1 MNYAVILA
9 GGVGERF
16 WPASTPEMPKQLLA
30 LISDKSM
37 LLETA
42 ERLNGVVAAD
52 HQYVFTNAALLDAVA
67 AECPAVPAAMLVGE
81 PEGKNTAPAIG
92 LAAGLV
98 AASDADGV
106 LLALP
111 ADHAVANVEAF
122 RESTHTAFQIAA
134 ENDVLVLFGVVP
146 DRPEV
151 GYGYV
156 ERGSTLGPGAGEG
169 FEVAA
174 FLEKPD
180 AKTARDLCAGGRHY
194 WNSGLFCGQ
203 ARVFLAEYEKH
214 LPLMH
219 RAIGVAVRDWDDDP
233 ATACERY
240 YATVESTSI
249 DYGIM
254 QKTDRAVVLPAA
266 DWGWDDVG
274 SWEALARWVKTS
286 PEGNTLLGNCLLE
299 ECRDV
304 IAFCRHGQVAALGV
318 SDCVIVRTEEAT
330 LVVSRDMLD
339 RLKPFVRAATADR
352 PDR

>member
-16 WPASTPEMPKQLLA
+16 WPASTPEMPKQLLP

-37 LLETA
+37 LRETA
-42 ERLNGVVAAD
+42 DRLSGVVAAD
-52 HQYVFTNAALLDAVA
+52 HQYILTNASLLDAVA
-67 AECPAVPAAMLVGE
+67 AECPEVPTAGLIGE

-98 AASDADGV
+98 AANDRDGV
-106 LLALP
+106 LLVLP
-111 ADHAVANVEAF
+111 ADHAVANVAAF
-122 RESTHTAFQIAA
+122 RVSVDTAFQIAD

-156 ERGSTLGPGAGEG
+156 ERGPTLGPGAAEG

-174 FLEKPD
+174 FCEKPD
-180 AKTARDLCAGGRHY
+180 AKTAHEFCEGGRHY

-203 ARVFLAEYEKH
+203 ARTFLAEYKKH

-219 RAIGVAVRDWDDDP
+219 RAIEVAVRDWADDP
-233 ATACERY
+233 AGACERY
-240 YATVESTSI
+240 YATVESTSV

-274 SWEALARWVKTS
+274 SWEALARWVTTS
-286 PEGNTLLGNCLLE
+286 PEGNTELGDCVLE
-299 ECRDV
+299 QCQNV
-304 IAFCRHGQVAALGV
+304 IAFCRQGQVAALGV
-318 SDCVIVRTEEAT
+318 SDCIVVRTEDAT
-330 LVVSRDMLD
+330 LVVGRDMLD
-339 RLKPFVRAATADR
+339 KLKPFVRAVTADR

>member
-42 ERLNGVVAAD
+42 ERLNGVVLAD
-52 HQYVFTNAALLDAVA
+52 HQYVFTNAALLGAVA
-67 AECPAVPAAMLVGE
+67 AECAQVPAAMLVGE

-98 AASDADGV
+98 AAKDPDGV

-122 RESTHTAFQIAA
+122 RESVQTAFQIAD

-156 ERGSTLGPGAGEG
+156 ERGPTLGPGAGEG

-180 AKTARDLCAGGRHY
+180 AKTAREFYAGGRHY

-203 ARVFLAEYEKH
+203 AQVFLAEYEKH

-219 RAIGVAVRDWDDDP
+219 RAIEVAVRDWEDDP
-233 ATACERY
+233 VTACERY

-249 DYGIM
+249 DYGVM

-274 SWEALARWVKTS
+274 SWEALARWVKSS
-286 PEGNTLLGNCLLE
+286 PDGNTELGDCVLE

-304 IAFCRHGQVAALGV
+304 IAFCRQGQVAALGV

-330 LVVSRDMLD
+330 LVVGRDMLD
-339 RLKPFVRAATADR
+339 KLKPFVRAVTTDR